1 MNSHVF
7 ARIMVRA
14 FGLFLFARS
23 VGTIPNVILR
33 LVTGTYS
40 SFVEV
45 FFAGAVPF
53 FIPPVVGLLMLW
65 NPDGMLRMP
74 RAAAP
79 PSDDRVQVNLEEVAI
94 SLLGMYWLVLGVID
108 MLYQLAWGVM
118 TREDT
123 GRFFNTYD
131 AMADTISAVLELV
144 VGGLLVYHAARIQAK
159 LATWRNRGRTLP
171 TT

>member
-1 MNSHVF
+1 MENLVLVRF
-7 ARIMVRA
+7 MVRA
-14 FGLFLFARS
+14 FGLFLLVQS
-23 VGTIPNVILR
+23 VATLPNVILR
-33 LVTGTYS
+33 LVTGTYT
-40 SFVEV
+40 SFASV
-45 FFAGAVPF
+45 FFAVAVPF
-53 FIPPVVGLLMLW
+53 FIPPVVGLLLFW

-79 PSDDRVQVNLEEVAI
+79 PSNDRMQLNLEEVAI

-118 TREDT
+118 TRENT

-131 AMADTISAVLELV
+131 AMADSISAALELT

-159 LATWRNRGRTLP
+159 LAAWRGTQQK
-171 TT
+171 